1 MVNEQVLSGK
11 WDEISGKIRQKWGQL
26 TDDDMQTFHGNAQ
39 QLVGLIQRK
48 TGEARAEVEKYL
60 ESVIP
65 SSATF
70 QRVAEQVQDYAKS
83 AYNTAREGVDRGME
97 YAREGYGEA
106 ERMVKSRP
114 GTSVATAFG
123 AGVVAGVVVA
133 LMLRSR

>member
-1 MVNEQVLSGK
+1 MVNEQMLSGK

-60 ESVIP
+60 DSVIP

-83 AYNTAREGVDRGME
+83 AYNSAREGVDKVSE
-97 YAREGYGEA
+97 YARDGYGQA
-106 ERMVKSRP
+106 ERLVKRRP

-123 AGVVAGVVVA
+123 AGIFAGVVFA
-133 LMLRSR
+133 LMLRK

>member
-11 WDEISGKIRQKWGQL
+11 WNEISGKIREKWGQL

-48 TGEARAEVEKYL
+48 TGAARAEIEKYI

-70 QRVAEQVQDYAKS
+70 QRVKDQVQDYARS
-83 AYNTAREGVDRGME
+83 AYDSARDGVDRVSS
-97 YAREGYGEA
+97 YAKDGYGQA
-106 ERMVKSRP
+106 EQMVRSRP

-123 AGVVAGVVVA
+123 AGIVAGVVVA
-133 LMLRSR
+133 LMMRSR

>member
-11 WDEISGKIRQKWGQL
+11 WNEISGKIREKWGQL
-26 TDDDMQTFHGNAQ
+26 TDDDMQTFHGNAT

-48 TGEARAEVEKYL
+48 TGEARAEVEKFL
-60 ESVIP
+60 ETVVP
-65 SSATF
+65 SSY
-70 QRVAEQVQDYAKS
+70 QRVAEQVREYASTAYDSARGGVDKVASYAK
-83 AYNTAREGVDRGME
+83 D
-97 YAREGYGEA
+97 GYGEA

-123 AGVVAGVVVA
+123 AGIVAGVVVA